1 MESFR
6 QQRSP
11 GANSFLGLFS
21 QPPPRNGGAAA
32 AATSPTGG
40 GDELDEDD
48 IFWSGI
54 DSSEPNHPS
63 PKHSSSMAS
72 PNPNP
77 SPSPSLHRPGHR
89 RFPERNF
96 GILAALPEEDKKRP
110 LLQRKTFSPSSS
122 SAAASPSSPSASAR
136 MIPVIPKPKTEYAM
150 SVPGGKIYHQSAP
163 VNVPIVPPRARRGW
177 EDLDGDVRE
186 AEDIEEEE
194 MLPPHEIVARAVS
207 KESPLTTF
215 SMLEGV
221 GRTLKGRDLRRV
233 RNAVWHQ
240 TGIAIVINNS
250 LDELIL

>member
-21 QPPPRNGGAAA
+21 QPPPRDGGAAA
-32 AATSPTGG
+32 VAAYSTAG

-48 IFWSGI
+48 IFWTGN
-54 DSSEPNHPS
+54 DSSEPNLPSTKHP
-63 PKHSSSMAS
+63 SSMAS
-72 PNPNP
+72 TNPNPNP
-77 SPSPSLHRPGHR
+77 SPSLYRTSHR

-110 LLQRKTFSPSSS
+110 LLQRKTFSPSSC
-122 SAAASPSSPSASAR
+122 SAAASPSSPSSSAR
-136 MIPVIPKPKTEYAM
+136 LIPVMPKPKAEY
-150 SVPGGKIYHQSAP
+150 SGGKIYHQSAP
-163 VNVPIVPPRARRGW
+163 VNVPIVPPRARRGLV
-177 EDLDGDVRE
+177 ELDGDVRE

-194 MLPPHEIVARAVS
+194 MLPPHEIVARAAS

-233 RNAVWHQ
+233 RNAVWRQ
-240 TGIAIVINNS
+240 TGF
-250 LDELIL
+250 LD

>member
-6 QQRSP
+6 QQKSP
-11 GANSFLGLFS
+11 KANSFIGLFS
-21 QPPPRNGGAAA
+21 HPPPTNGGAAGA
-32 AATSPTGG
+32 DPSPTGG

-48 IFWSGI
+48 IFWTVN
-54 DSSEPNHPS
+54 DSSEPSQPS
-63 PKHSSSMAS
+63 PKHPSSMAS

-77 SPSPSLHRPGHR
+77 SPSPSLYRPSHR

-110 LLQRKTFSPSSS
+110 LLQRKNCSPSSS
-122 SAAASPSSPSASAR
+122 FAAASPSPPSSSAR
-136 MIPVIPKPKTEYAM
+136 IIPVVPKPKAEYAM
-150 SVPGGKIYHQSAP
+150 SIPGGKIYHQSAP
-163 VNVPIVPPRARRGW
+163 VNVPIVPPRARKGW
-177 EDLDGDVRE
+177 EELDGDVRG

-221 GRTLKGRDLRRV
+221 GRTLKGRDLRKV
-233 RNAVWHQ
+233 RNAVWRQ
-240 TGIAIVINNS
+240 TGF
-250 LDELIL
+250 LD

>member
-1 MESFR
+1 MEPFR

-11 GANSFLGLFS
+11 GANNFLGLFS
-21 QPPPRNGGAAA
+21 HPPPRDGGAAA
-32 AATSPTGG
+32 AAAAAANSLNSG

-48 IFWSGI
+48 ILWTEN

-63 PKHSSSMAS
+63 PKHPSSMAS
-72 PNPNP
+72 PNP
-77 SPSPSLHRPGHR
+77 SPTQPLYRPVHR

-96 GILAALPEEDKKRP
+96 GILAALPDEDKKRP

-122 SAAASPSSPSASAR
+122 SAAASPSSPSSSAR
-136 MIPVIPKPKTEYAM
+136 MIPVIPMPKADFSM
-150 SVPGGKIYHQSAP
+150 SVPGGKIYRQSAP
-163 VNVPIVPPRARRGW
+163 MNVPIMPPRARRGW
-177 EDLDGDVRE
+177 EEPDGDLRG

-194 MLPPHEIVARAVS
+194 MLPPHEIVARAAS

-233 RNAVWHQ
+233 RNAVWRQ
-240 TGIAIVINNS
+240 TGF
-250 LDELIL
+250 LD